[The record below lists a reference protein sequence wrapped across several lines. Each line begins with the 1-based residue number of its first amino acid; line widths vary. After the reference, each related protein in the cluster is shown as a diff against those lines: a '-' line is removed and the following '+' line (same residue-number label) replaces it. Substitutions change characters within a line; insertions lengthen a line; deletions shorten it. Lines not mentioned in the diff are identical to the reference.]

1 MIEIEHLTKL
11 YGDFVAVDDIS
22 LSVSAGEIYGFLGPN
37 GAGKTTTIRI
47 LAGLSLPTSGFVRVA
62 GVDVGRTGRGPRP
75 SLDMS
80 PTAPTSTRS

>member
-47 LAGLSLPTSGFVRVA
+47 LAGLSLPTSGTASR
-62 GVDVGRTGRGPRP
+62 
-75 SLDMS
+75 MS
-80 PTAPTSTRS
+80 ERCQ